1 VARKAKPPA
10 SFSAAKWASLI
21 DAVELAESAL
31 GSGYLAED
39 NLIEHFQSGRVPTAV
54 YRGGVIKLL
63 EPTFWE
69 SVRIVQTVHPS
80 GVLVILVVGLADES
94 IVPHLFVARAALNK
108 LYSLGPAPSGAPT
121 EPPGFGPG
129 RPTRHEP
136 GPRPETKPRPATGK
150 RKAGA
155 KGNPWWPDLIR
166 HLNACFP
173 RRPHP
178 DSDVS
183 FNAAK
188 NWLIDNKK
196 ALPAESTIRNGL
208 RKRLPTWPRDSRRA

>member
-1 VARKAKPPA
+1 MTREAKPPPSA
-10 SFSAAKWASLI
+10 SPPVPPAAKWAPLRE
-21 DAVELAESAL
+21 AFALAESAGDDL
-31 GSGYLAED
+31 T
-39 NLIEHFQSGRVPTAV
+39 EHFRSGRVTTAM
-54 YRGGVIKLL
+54 RGPGGTL
-63 EPTFWE
+63 ERHEPAYWE
-69 SVRIVQTVHPS
+69 SRRVMRAGASIV
-80 GVLVILVVGLADES
+80 VVGNTTFTYSE
-94 IVPHLFVARAALNK
+94 PFFVERAALGK
-108 LYSLGPAPSGAPT
+108 LYSTDPTPSDAPT
-121 EPPGFGPG
+121 RRNSGPQ
-129 RPTRHEP
+129 
-136 GPRPETKPRPATGK
+136 PEAKPRPATGK

-166 HLNACFP
+166 HLKARFP

-188 NWLIDNKK
+188 DWLVDNKK